1 MDNRKKLNIAM
12 VCDPISD
19 YKSGVLVSTLRF
31 AERLRNRGHNIIF
44 IGARSPMNPKDDT
57 LNGFKV
63 YRFPSLLIPKSE
75 GRWYLSFPSKEK
87 IKKILQEEKIDI
99 LHTLLQMP
107 SSIVSMKA
115 AKALG
120 IKIIS
125 HAHSQPENIFMHM
138 PKYLGR
144 DFLSRIYLKYLL
156 WSHKQAHAVAYPSEF
171 AKKIFANISGG
182 ANHVVISNGVD
193 SNEFKK
199 VDTGNFFDK
208 FNLQKGNPPSP
219 RLRRARKVFYVGR
232 LHPEK
237 CVDTMIKSVPHVIK
251 KQPDA
256 HFFIAG
262 FGHQENELKQLA
274 TKMDLSKNLTF
285 MGKISEED
293 KVKAYNACDIFVS
306 PSMAELEG
314 MTTLEAMA
322 CGKPIIIA
330 NAENSAATY
339 FVDKNGFLFEP
350 ENEKDLASKIIS
362 ALSDKNLLD
371 KMGEAS
377 FQKSKQY
384 DINESVSKLE
394 NLYYS
399 VLNV

>member
-1 MDNRKKLNIAM
+1 M

-31 AERLRNRGHNIIF
+31 AERLRNRGHKIIF
-44 IGARSPMNPKDDT
+44 IAARSPMNPKDDT

-63 YRFPSLLIPKSE
+63 YRFPSMLIPKSE
-75 GRWYLSFPSKEK
+75 KSWYLSFPSKEK

-99 LHTLLQMP
+99 LHTLLQLP
-107 SSIVSMKA
+107 SSIISTKA
-115 AKALG
+115 AKTLG

-125 HAHSQPENIFMHM
+125 HAHSQPENIFMYM

-144 DFLSRIYLKYLL
+144 DFFSGIYFKYLS

-171 AKKIFANISGG
+171 AKKIFFNISGG
-182 ANHVVISNGVD
+182 DNHVVISNGVD
-193 SNEFKK
+193 PDEFKK
-199 VDTGNFFDK
+199 IDAGNFFDK
-208 FNLQKGNPPSP
+208 FNLSDKIK
-219 RLRRARKVFYVGR
+219 KVFYVGR

-251 KQPDA
+251 DQPDA

-262 FGHQENELKQLA
+262 FGHQENELKQLSVKLA
-274 TKMDLSKNLTF
+274 LEKNITF
-285 MGKISEED
+285 MGKISEKD
-293 KVKAYNACDIFVS
+293 KIMAYNACDIFVS
-306 PSMAELEG
+306 PSIAELEG

-330 NAENSAATY
+330 NSENSAVTY

-350 ENEKDLASKIIS
+350 KNEKDLASKIIS
-362 ALSDKNLLD
+362 ALSDKDLLN

-377 FQKSKQY
+377 YQKSKQY

-399 VLNV
+399 VLKI